1 MKKFLL
7 LILALFTMTT
17 SAFAAGGEPRFDN
30 MRTALVVSTTQRGAE
45 AQYMLKRLREPFRIP
60 YWDRVEAQEQLA
72 PDDITIDTM
81 RALSDKRQYQFFFRF
96 DGEIVTDCAYYLS
109 VYAYDRQQDTLKSY
123 SSRGR
128 ERESASILNNPYEI
142 LGKAMDEVLAKLPYK
157 RIPTDIEAVRG
168 SISKLDVKTTEG
180 GAKIPKAGQRL
191 LPTKC
196 LFLFGLNS
204 KRASIMDAL
213 FYVLPSAP
221 KRRSFYYMA
230 IDERLGAGIRMVTT
244 HQGNSW
250 NRKTAT
256 ILF

>member
-7 LILALFTMTT
+7 LILALFTMTA
-17 SAFAAGGEPRFDN
+17 SAFAADSEPRFDN
-30 MRTALVVSTTQRGAE
+30 MRTALIVSTTQRGAE

-72 PDDITIDTM
+72 PDGITIDAM
-81 RALSDKRQYQFFFRF
+81 RALSEKYNADIVVVPVVQTWYWRQYQFFFRF

-109 VYAYDRQQDTLKSY
+109 VYAYDRKQDTLKSY

-180 GAKIPKAGQRL
+180 GAKIITNE
-191 LPTKC
+191 LP
-196 LFLFGLNS
+196 
-204 KRASIMDAL
+204 I
-213 FYVLPSAP
+213 P
-221 KRRSFYYMA
+221 
-230 IDERLGAGIRMVTT
+230 VT
-244 HQGNSW
+244 Q
-250 NRKTAT
+250 
-256 ILF
+256 

>member
-7 LILALFTMTT
+7 LILALFTMTA
-17 SAFAAGGEPRFDN
+17 SAFAADSEPRFDN
-30 MRTALVVSTTQRGAE
+30 MRTALIVSTTQRGAE

-72 PDDITIDTM
+72 PDGITIDAM
-81 RALSDKRQYQFFFRF
+81 RALSEKYNADVVVVPVVQTWYWRQYQFFFRF
-96 DGEIVTDCAYYLS
+96 DGEIVTDCAYY
-109 VYAYDRQQDTLKSY
+109 RKQDTLKSY

-180 GAKIPKAGQRL
+180 GAKIITNE
-191 LPTKC
+191 LP
-196 LFLFGLNS
+196 
-204 KRASIMDAL
+204 I
-213 FYVLPSAP
+213 P
-221 KRRSFYYMA
+221 
-230 IDERLGAGIRMVTT
+230 VT
-244 HQGNSW
+244 Q
-250 NRKTAT
+250 
-256 ILF
+256 

>member
-7 LILALFTMTT
+7 LILALFTMTA
-17 SAFAAGGEPRFDN
+17 SAFAADSEPRFDN
-30 MRTALVVSTTQRGAE
+30 MRTALIVSTTQRGAE

-72 PDDITIDTM
+72 PDGITIDAM
-81 RALSDKRQYQFFFRF
+81 RALSEKYNADIVVVPVVQTWYWRQYQFFFRF

-180 GAKIPKAGQRL
+180 GAKIITNE
-191 LPTKC
+191 LP
-196 LFLFGLNS
+196 
-204 KRASIMDAL
+204 I
-213 FYVLPSAP
+213 P
-221 KRRSFYYMA
+221 
-230 IDERLGAGIRMVTT
+230 VTPNNKKSEQDT
-244 HQGNSW
+244 
-250 NRKTAT
+250 
-256 ILF
+256 LV

>member
-7 LILALFTMTT
+7 LILAFVHYDA
-17 SAFAAGGEPRFDN
+17 SAFAADSEPRFDN

-72 PDDITIDTM
+72 PDGITIDAM
-81 RALSDKRQYQFFFRF
+81 RALSEKYNADIVVVPVVQTWYWRQYQFFFRF

-142 LGKAMDEVLAKLPYK
+142 LGKAMDEVLAKA
-157 RIPTDIEAVRG
+157 AVQADSYGHRSRPRQHFQAGRQDDRRRG
-168 SISKLDVKTTEG
+168 KDHYQRTAYPRNAITRQKI
-180 GAKIPKAGQRL
+180 GAD
-191 LPTKC
+191 T
-196 LFLFGLNS
+196 F
-204 KRASIMDAL
+204 
-213 FYVLPSAP
+213 V
-221 KRRSFYYMA
+221 
-230 IDERLGAGIRMVTT
+230 
-244 HQGNSW
+244 
-250 NRKTAT
+250 
-256 ILF
+256 

>member
-72 PDDITIDTM
+72 PDAITIPVVQTWYW
-81 RALSDKRQYQFFFRF
+81 RQYQFFFRF

-109 VYAYDRQQDTLKSY
+109 VYAYDRQQNTLKSY

-180 GAKIPKAGQRL
+180 GAKIITNE
-191 LPTKC
+191 LP
-196 LFLFGLNS
+196 
-204 KRASIMDAL
+204 I
-213 FYVLPSAP
+213 P
-221 KRRSFYYMA
+221 
-230 IDERLGAGIRMVTT
+230 VT
-244 HQGNSW
+244 Q
-250 NRKTAT
+250 
-256 ILF
+256 